1 MKEHPIIIS
10 TSLIPATLEGRKTQ
24 TRRVIK
30 PQPIEVDD
38 KYHMWDWQ
46 GKVGNSYFI
55 RDWHNNQHI
64 LPKCPYG
71 QVGDRLLIKETH
83 KLTRKPE
90 GVICQYKD
98 GEERYFNWADIPQKQ
113 QARLGRIKTWGRWRS
128 PRFMY
133 NFLIRHKA
141 EITNVRV
148 ERLQEITED
157 DAMKEGFK
165 AQEQKTWWQGY
176 DTIDLGKL
184 GTELMHTQA
193 TGDKPPDWMIEPHRM
208 LDRPDLES
216 LFSARSSF
224 RAKWDSLNAKRG
236 YGWDTNCWVWV
247 ISFRRLT
254 DGECIKQ

>member
-1 MKEHPIIIS
+1 MKEHPIIIT

-30 PQPIEVDD
+30 PQPNYDD
-38 KYHMWDWQ
+38 GLYDQ
-46 GKVGNSYFI
+46 GWLWGGLF
-55 RDWHNNQHI
+55 HNNESDLKQLI
-64 LPKCPYG
+64 ALSGKCPYG

-113 QARLGRIKTWGRWRS
+113 QARLERIKTWGRWRS

-133 NFLIRHKA
+133 NFLVRHKA

-157 DAMKEGFK
+157 DATKEGFK